1 MNGFDQKEPVD
12 EPHSS
17 STEFLELAI
26 NFLQRFKG
34 AHFQSDPI
42 RIRRLRLFVETDADE
57 GTASGSN
64 LHRVP
69 DSHYRRARADLDAA
83 TLRSLAARK
92 EAVKLL
98 ALLSVQGGHVAPIS
112 EHENVRSRKSTA
124 QGAEGEVP
132 VNSVINAAWKRQA
145 L

>member
-92 EAVKLL
+92 EAVELL
-98 ALLSVQGGHVAPIS
+98 AL
-112 EHENVRSRKSTA
+112 
-124 QGAEGEVP
+124 QGAGLAKRLARWCRSWGCRARRDVL
-132 VNSVINAAWKRQA
+132 AA